1 MSKMITQE
9 DFFSKY
15 VMGSCTRVVNIV
27 SVRDPMMYILMLCIM
42 SKWIFVLIKE
52 VGSVRA
58 IQCRV
63 GVEVVIE
70 KEMVD

>member
-42 SKWIFVLIKE
+42 SK
-52 VGSVRA
+52 
-58 IQCRV
+58 
-63 GVEVVIE
+63 
-70 KEMVD
+70 